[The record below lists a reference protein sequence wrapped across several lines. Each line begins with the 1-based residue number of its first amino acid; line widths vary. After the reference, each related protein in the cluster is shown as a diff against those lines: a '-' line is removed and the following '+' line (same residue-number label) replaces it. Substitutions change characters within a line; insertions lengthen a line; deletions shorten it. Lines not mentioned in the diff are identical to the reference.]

1 LAYRLQARAG
11 KTAGADNT
19 GSGCRDVLVKRPATR
34 KRARG
39 QAPGARSIGGTR
51 PTHDAME
58 AELADLRGKRIFAA
72 YYLGRSTKKGG
83 DRKRSGTLV
92 TAVVE

>member
-1 LAYRLQARAG
+1 
-11 KTAGADNT
+11 
-19 GSGCRDVLVKRPATR
+19 VLVKRPATR

-39 QAPGARSIGGTR
+39 RAPGARRISGTS

-58 AELADLRGKRIFAA
+58 AELADLRGKRVSPPITQSADIA
-72 YYLGRSTKKGG
+72 RKKHKQVGDWRRS
-83 DRKRSGTLV
+83 RTLI